1 MKIELSNGEIL
12 DRISILEI
20 KKLNMK
26 DAANLAHVELEF
38 QSLNP
43 NVVEL
48 FVKNGQE
55 VKVLFL
61 ELSKVNRM
69 LWDLENQVRNEEN
82 SDKEFRKTTRLMFK
96 YKEVR
101 NQLKND
107 INIITSSEFRDIKE
121 YR

>member
-1 MKIELSNGEIL
+1 
-12 DRISILEI
+12 
-20 KKLNMK
+20 
-26 DAANLAHVELEF
+26 
-38 QSLNP
+38 
-43 NVVEL
+43 
-48 FVKNGQE
+48 
-55 VKVLFL
+55 
-61 ELSKVNRM
+61 M